1 MLVRFAQNPQARLQ
15 WYMNWKCPDGHAGF
29 RKSRGTRDQIS
40 NTPEVMEK
48 AKDFHKNICFI
59 NYPKAFDSVEHNK
72 LEKFLK
78 RREY

>member
-1 MLVRFAQNPQARLQ
+1 
-15 WYMNWKCPDGHAGF
+15 
-29 RKSRGTRDQIS
+29 
-40 NTPEVMEK
+40 MEK